1 MPFRSGRAERGT
13 DDGARRRVV
22 AWTSYGSDGQ
32 SHLRPLPLGAAA
44 HVGLTW
50 PFVICRGAL
59 CVFLVSAVALG
70 RLT

>member
-1 MPFRSGRAERGT
+1 MALIDVSLLGPATVVMARAISFLYPWG
-13 DDGARRRVV
+13 
-22 AWTSYGSDGQ
+22 
-32 SHLRPLPLGAAA
+32 LPA
-44 HVGLTW
+44 HVGLAW